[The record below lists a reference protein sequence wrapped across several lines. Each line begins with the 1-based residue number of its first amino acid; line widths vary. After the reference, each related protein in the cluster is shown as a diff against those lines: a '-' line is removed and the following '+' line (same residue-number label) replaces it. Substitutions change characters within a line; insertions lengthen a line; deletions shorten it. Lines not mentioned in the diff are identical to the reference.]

1 MHQEKPNMIFRRGHR
16 ILVALL
22 LSVLLLTTACAPKT
36 PGQFDQVQKESTQ
49 KKSGLAVAKN
59 ATQGSEFNKLFP
71 EGEDGYQRVFT
82 QEKKGFAEANLKK
95 GGKVVAQLAV
105 SDTTSTPSAAAKY
118 SSSTKKIEGYPAV
131 TLGNTQ
137 TSILVGKYQVKV
149 ISKDPSFSASD
160 REDWIEKF
168 NLSGLAQLK

>member
-1 MHQEKPNMIFRRGHR
+1 MIFRRGRR
-16 ILVALL
+16 ILAALL
-22 LSVLLLTTACAPKT
+22 LSVLLLTTACAAKT
-36 PGQFDQVQKESTQ
+36 PSQFDQVQKESTQ
-49 KKSGLAVAKN
+49 KKSGLAVSKN

-71 EGEDGYQRVFT
+71 KEQAGYQRVFT

-95 GGKVVAQLAV
+95 GGKVMAQLAV
-105 SDTTSTPSAAAKY
+105 SDTTSTPSAATKY
-118 SSSTKKIEGYPAV
+118 ASSTKKIGGYPAA

-137 TSILVGKYQVKV
+137 TSVLVGKYQVKV
-149 ISKDPSFSASD
+149 ISKDPSFTASD